1 VVIEIRQATRA
12 DLDRLIARNPDDA
25 AFERD
30 RFEAQERGESLLL
43 IAWEG
48 DEIRGRLGRLYLAS
62 KYDEVRAALGDFPE
76 INALDAW
83 PQGRGVG
90 TLLINA
96 AEEIARARGCDKVGI
111 AVLVD
116 NVAARRLYERL
127 GYEYWGDVLDVSEYR
142 DEAGNVVHLQKDPA
156 VYLVKNIA

>member
-1 VVIEIRQATRA
+1 MRQCTAEDLEKLVARSGDEHEQRA
-12 DLDRLIARNPDDA
+12 
-25 AFERD
+25 ERD
-30 RFEAQERGESLLL
+30 RFAAQERGESLLL

-76 INALDAW
+76 INGLDAW

-90 TLLINA
+90 TQLIAA
-96 AEEIARARGCDKVGI
+96 AEAI
-111 AVLVD
+111 AVERGFKRIGIGVVVD

-142 DEAGNVVHLQKDPA
+142 DDAGNVIHVQKDPA
-156 VYLVKNIA
+156 VYLIKRVI